1 MINVFIIDDHEFFI
15 QGVTMALT
23 RADEDV
29 YVAGSAI
36 SCREALMQMRE
47 LEVDVVLLD
56 ILMPEMNG
64 IECCK
69 RIKSDFPKIKV
80 VGLTGEV
87 DPKLMMELWRQSAD
101 AILLKS
107 DGLEDLLAAIKNV
120 MKNRQIFTKDI
131 PQFMVHT
138 NEKLEVPPR
147 LTHREYEVL
156 QLLGTGLSRKEVANE
171 LNLSQYSV
179 DFHCKNIFKKFDDNK
194 IHTIIAEA
202 KKARIII

>member
-1 MINVFIIDDHEFFI
+1 MINVFIIDDHDFFI
-15 QGVTMALT
+15 QGVSMALT
-23 RADEDV
+23 QADDDV
-29 YVAGSAI
+29 HVAGSAN
-36 SCREALMQMRE
+36 SCREALLQICE
-47 LEVDVVLLD
+47 LDVDVVLLD

-69 RIKSDFPKIKV
+69 RIKNDFPQIKV
-80 VGLTGEV
+80 IGLTGEV

-107 DGLEDLLAAIKNV
+107 DGLEDLTAAIKNV
-120 MKNRQIFTKDI
+120 MKNRQIFTKDV

-138 NEKLEVPPR
+138 DEKLEVPPR

-179 DFHCKNIFKKFDDNK
+179 DFHCKNIFKKFNDNK

-202 KKARIII
+202 KKARIIP

>member
-1 MINVFIIDDHEFFI
+1 
-15 QGVTMALT
+15 
-23 RADEDV
+23 
-29 YVAGSAI
+29 
-36 SCREALMQMRE
+36 
-47 LEVDVVLLD
+47 
-56 ILMPEMNG
+56 MPEMNG

-69 RIKSDFPKIKV
+69 RIKNDFPQIKV
-80 VGLTGEV
+80 IGLTGEV

-107 DGLEDLLAAIKNV
+107 DGLEDLTAAIKNV
-120 MKNRQIFTKDI
+120 MKNRQIFTKDV

-138 NEKLEVPPR
+138 DEKLEVPPR

-179 DFHCKNIFKKFDDNK
+179 DFHCKNIFKKFNDNK

-202 KKARIII
+202 KKARIIP